1 VDIQFYIRSCQPV
14 DSFYVNILFYFKHF
28 YNFREISGIDVKS
41 FMDPWLLQ
49 MGYPLLTINRINKTH
64 IEVEQQRF
72 SLDDPKA
79 GI

>member
-1 VDIQFYIRSCQPV
+1 
-14 DSFYVNILFYFKHF
+14 
-28 YNFREISGIDVKS
+28 
-41 FMDPWLLQ
+41 MDPWLLQ

-64 IEVEQQRF
+64 MEVEQQRF